1 MKASLPVAL
10 SGLLLAVLILIGWVS
25 VAAAEAQAVPVL
37 QSSLDQYLHSLP
49 SDFHTIR
56 TVPALKELM
65 AAGEMMLID
74 VRQPSEFR
82 SGHIIGAINIPLK
95 DLERHLDEI
104 PSDQVIVLYCSTG
117 YRSAMG
123 VMALRLQG
131 YTHVQGFP
139 PSLAGWQAAGEP
151 QA

>member
-1 MKASLPVAL
+1 MKASVPVAL
-10 SGLLLAVLILIGWVS
+10 SGLLLTVLILTGWVS
-25 VAAAEAQAVPVL
+25 VAASAAQAVPGL

-82 SGHIIGAINIPLK
+82 SGHIIGAVNIPLK
-95 DLERHLDEI
+95 DLERHLGEI
-104 PSDQVIVLYCSTG
+104 PSDQ
-117 YRSAMG
+117 
-123 VMALRLQG
+123 
-131 YTHVQGFP
+131 
-139 PSLAGWQAAGEP
+139 
-151 QA
+151 